1 MGKNRFERMDQYDH
15 SMARL
20 QRIWAYLLKR
30 KMRLY
35 R

>member
-1 MGKNRFERMDQYDH
+1 MDHRRIASYEQG
-15 SMARL
+15 MLRL

-30 KMRLY
+30 KMRLLGN

>member
-1 MGKNRFERMDQYDH
+1 MISVDRLAQYDFA
-15 SMARL
+15 MTRL

-30 KMRLY
+30 KMRHY